1 MDETATPGQT
11 NGLNVVSINN
21 ESYSTLHFM
30 VKIRGVEQSHLVSTM
45 DRTVNNPYP
54 YCRRIGL
61 DLDVKSKLEVKN
73 KLDLRSLTTGVM
85 LEIHDFANELCAS
98 SKEIVVRV
106 IKHHFHLDLENEQL
120 LRSENIGNRLKR
132 LPKRKDMKEKLLKE
146 PFTFTSPVQKP
157 RRKTAAK
164 GTMPNASLV
173 SKYQRL
179 KEISERRRL
188 DVKERKEEKTA
199 MMANEKKKPA
209 KRFLK
214 SQVTCQVKEPWSMN
228 SVPEIPTR
236 AGL

>member
-1 MDETATPGQT
+1 MPCQKNEPTDICTKDEPDFNPKSLPQIKDEAPWNWTEETLYMDETATPGQT

-61 DLDVKSKLEVKN
+61 DLDVKSKLGVKN

-120 LRSENIGNRLKR
+120 LRSENIGNRLKQ
-132 LPKRKDMKEKLLKE
+132 LPKRKDKRNSWRNPSHSPVQSKSPAGKQLLKE
-146 PFTFTSPVQKP
+146 LCLMHHLCQSIKDW
-157 RRKTAAK
+157 K
-164 GTMPNASLV
+164 
-173 SKYQRL
+173 
-179 KEISERRRL
+179 
-188 DVKERKEEKTA
+188 
-199 MMANEKKKPA
+199 
-209 KRFLK
+209 K
-214 SQVTCQVKEPWSMN
+214 SQKEDDWM
-228 SVPEIPTR
+228 
-236 AGL
+236 